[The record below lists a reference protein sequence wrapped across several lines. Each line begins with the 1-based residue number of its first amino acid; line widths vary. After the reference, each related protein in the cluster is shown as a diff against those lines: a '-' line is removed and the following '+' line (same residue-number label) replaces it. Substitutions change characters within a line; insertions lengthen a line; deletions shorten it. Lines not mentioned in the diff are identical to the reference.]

1 MPPQAGEGAV
11 AGAATGPTQAGW
23 SSAGCS
29 GAACR
34 AGVKSHFFGCHRR
47 DSAGPGQ
54 GGHPSLAGCRE
65 RWRVGAAGNLPLG
78 AVPLLQQVPSAP
90 RRWQPAAAGSRRRR
104 TGQAPA
110 TGGDGVVSALQLGE
124 ELAAC
129 CLRWAVLPQ
138 PRLRSPSA
146 GGLPRGA
153 PDLLAPPHRSP
164 GHPRGWGSEPAA
176 PAGGG
181 QPEAAQQFP
190 LSTRHPS
197 WELFSEKVFLLENG
211 CSTGRN

>member
-1 MPPQAGEGAV
+1 MGAWGVPSAVPPQAGEGAV
-11 AGAATGPTQAGW
+11 AGAATGPMQAGW
-23 SSAGCS
+23 SGAGCS
-29 GAACR
+29 GAARR

-110 TGGDGVVSALQLGE
+110 TGGDGVVSASQLGE

-129 CLRWAVLPQ
+129 CLLPA
-138 PRLRSPSA
+138 L
-146 GGLPRGA
+146 GGA
-153 PDLLAPPHRSP
+153 A
-164 GHPRGWGSEPAA
+164 AA
-176 PAGGG
+176 PAPEPLCWGAAKGCPRPPRPTSPEPSTPQRMG
-181 QPEAAQQFP
+181 Q
-190 LSTRHPS
+190 
-197 WELFSEKVFLLENG
+197 
-211 CSTGRN
+211 

>member
-1 MPPQAGEGAV
+1 M

-23 SSAGCS
+23 SGAGCS
-29 GAACR
+29 GAARR

-78 AVPLLQQVPSAP
+78 AAPLLQQVPSAP

-110 TGGDGVVSALQLGE
+110 TGGDGVVSASQPGE

-138 PRLRSPSA
+138 PRLRSPHA

-153 PDLLAPPHRSP
+153 PDLLTPPHRSP
-164 GHPRGWGSEPAA
+164 AHPRGWGAVSP
-176 PAGGG
+176 
-181 QPEAAQQFP
+181 QPLQGVGSQRRRSSS
-190 LSTRHPS
+190 L
-197 WELFSEKVFLLENG
+197 
-211 CSTGRN
+211 